1 MGSVFGTAG
10 RDGWRR
16 LHPAGLIVAMVQS
29 VKTTVSS
36 IISLAL
42 LFRIIPEQWRDWA
55 MWATAAAAVLIAAG
69 RPIATWATTRYR
81 LDEDSL
87 TLVSGLIFRNRRT
100 VGYDKVH
107 AINSAS
113 PVYLQPF
120 HVVQL
125 TVST

>member
-55 MWATAAAAVLIAAG
+55 MWATAAAAVRRPADRHMGDHALPARRGQPHTGVRPDLPQPPHG
-69 RPIATWATTRYR
+69 R
-81 LDEDSL
+81 L
-87 TLVSGLIFRNRRT
+87 
-100 VGYDKVH
+100 
-107 AINSAS
+107 
-113 PVYLQPF
+113 
-120 HVVQL
+120 
-125 TVST
+125 